1 MYGNTWDDM
10 SSEYDNCVEKNPHPV
25 ISEYINEEIKI
36 IANLCKKI
44 IQSDK
49 KFTIIDLGSGTGRVL
64 FSLYNILG
72 DSISYLG
79 LDASESMIQLSK
91 TKQSEFN
98 FKNISFQNY
107 DVTNTEIDELFD
119 DDSVKIP
126 MCVYNTVGVI
136 PISKREQFF
145 DNMRRLAG
153 KDGFALVSAFNGDD
167 FAFAAPQIYNPMKSM
182 VKKIDDDSF
191 DIDKLAFR
199 NSLGYYSQW
208 FKKNQL
214 QKFLKS
220 EEDPIPIKVSI
231 DNKAHVL
238 GHVFVDR
245 KLDNH
250 A

>member
-1 MYGNTWDDM
+1 MYGNAWDDM
-10 SSEYDNCVEKNPHPV
+10 SSEYDNCVENNTHPV
-25 ISEYINEEIKI
+25 ISDYINEEIRI

-44 IQSDK
+44 IEPEK

-64 FSLYNILG
+64 FSLYSVLG
-72 DSISYLG
+72 DSVSYYG
-79 LDASESMIQLSK
+79 LDASEPMIQLSK
-91 TKQSEFN
+91 TKQSQSN

-107 DVTNTEIDELFD
+107 DVTNTSIDELFD

-136 PISKREQFF
+136 PLSKREQFF
-145 DNMRRLAG
+145 ENMKRLAG

-167 FAFAAPQIYNPMKSM
+167 FAFTAPQIYRPMKSM
-182 VKKIDDDSF
+182 VKQIDDDSF
-191 DIDKLAFR
+191 DEEKLAFR

-214 QKFLKS
+214 QKFLNS
-220 EEDPIPIKVSI
+220 DEEPIPIKVSI
-231 DNKAHVL
+231 DEQARIL

-245 KLDNH
+245 KL
-250 A
+250 

>member
-1 MYGNTWDDM
+1 MYGNAWDDM
-10 SSEYDNCVEKNPHPV
+10 SSEYDNCVEKNPNSV
-25 ISEYINEEIKI
+25 ITDYINEEIKI

-44 IQSDK
+44 ILPDK

-64 FSLYNILG
+64 FSLYKILG
-72 DSISYLG
+72 DSVSYCG

-91 TKQSEFN
+91 TKQSELN

-107 DVTNTEIDELFD
+107 DVTDTEIDKLFD
-119 DDSVKIP
+119 DDSILIP
-126 MCVYNTVGVI
+126 MCVYNTIGVI

-145 DNMRRLAG
+145 ENMMRLAG

-167 FAFAAPQIYNPMKSM
+167 FAFAAPQIYHPMKNM
-182 VKKIDDDSF
+182 VKQIDDDSF
-191 DIDKLAFR
+191 DVDKLAFR

-208 FKKNQL
+208 FKKTQL

-220 EEDPIPIKVSI
+220 DEDPIPINVQI
-231 DNKAHVL
+231 NNLTHTL

-245 KLDNH
+245 ILENTV
-250 A
+250 